1 VESAARL
8 VCLKTQQSCV
18 TMLRPGTAT
27 CCVQSVH
34 LLRKKV
40 WTNSWLFVQQAM
52 SIMCPANTCCCRNT
66 GCHVDACDR
75 CCTSVTQQICFAI
88 SCMGKAAHLVCADHA
103 HPCGDEG
110 ICLEHCHQLGILPF
124 YVPHEL
130 LRMRVSANSWQVKRS
145 FIHTLHT

>member
-1 VESAARL
+1 MESAARL

-52 SIMCPANTCCCRNT
+52 SIMCPANRCCCRNT

-75 CCTSVTQQICFAI
+75 CCTSVTQQICLLEAVWAKQLTWFVQIMRTPVEMRAYAWSTVTSLAYSLFMCRMN
-88 SCMGKAAHLVCADHA
+88 SCVCENTWKVK
-103 HPCGDEG
+103 PC
-110 ICLEHCHQLGILPF
+110 
-124 YVPHEL
+124 
-130 LRMRVSANSWQVKRS
+130 S
-145 FIHTLHT
+145 IHTLHT